1 MKHKFAAFLSIIS
14 ILSLLFCSCD
24 GKNTESNSSPLPVSE
39 VSSEQPADYGTE
51 VSPGMKKVDK
61 PAFLSSDEW
70 IASVV
75 QVDNHRGV
83 MLIESDRDLLKK
95 AKRRIVLYDFAADRA
110 SAEQEVECYTLDL
123 HEYENGVYV
132 TGYTDSPYSTEQIPL
147 KLPVLITY
155 DRELNVQREYDFTVL
170 GDNISAE
177 QARMSYDGSKIA
189 YFRNKSMYICDSDKA
204 ISEGSCLFT
213 LGSGKGMTAVSDFGF
228 TQNGETIACTGKCN
242 NGGKTTNGYGKW
254 SVEGEGKGF
263 GCGDYSEQLI
273 LGGNKM
279 LLIDPA
285 APYGSTSSGMANLR
299 NFENGDSTYITFEK
313 KNESSAAILSNG
325 GKYIISYLD
334 GKSND
339 GKGMIRF
346 SVYSADS
353 LQKLCSYDYTG
364 QSDTVNCMMIYANDE
379 SNKAF
384 TYLTDGTEQ
393 FFLEMAVNEDTT
405 K

>member
-1 MKHKFAAFLSIIS
+1 MKRKFAVLLSVIS
-14 ILSLLFCSCD
+14 ILSLLLCGCGD
-24 GKNTESNSSPLPVSE
+24 KNTENNSSSLTVSE

-51 VSPGMKKVDK
+51 LSPGMKKVNK
-61 PAFLSSDEW
+61 PVCLSSGDW
-70 IASVV
+70 VASMV
-75 QVDNHRGV
+75 QVDDHRSI
-83 MLIESDRDLLKK
+83 MLIENDANLLKK
-95 AKRRIVLYDFAADRA
+95 AERRIVLYDFAAEKVL
-110 SAEQEVECYTLDL
+110 AEQTVESYSLTL
-123 HEYENGVYV
+123 HEYSNGVYV

-155 DRELNVQREYDFTVL
+155 DRELNVQQEYDFTVL
-170 GDNISAE
+170 GDNVSAE

-204 ISEGSCLFT
+204 ISEGNCLFT

-228 TQNGETIACTGKCN
+228 TQSGETIACTGKCN
-242 NGGKTTNGYGKW
+242 NGSKITNGFGHW
-254 SVEGEGKGF
+254 DIDGSGNGF
-263 GCGDYSEQLI
+263 SCGDYSEQLI

-313 KNESSAAILSNG
+313 KNESSAAVLSNG
-325 GKYIISYLD
+325 GNYIISYLD

-353 LQKLCSYDYTG
+353 LQKICSYDYTG
-364 QSDTVNCMMIYANDE
+364 QSDAVNCMMIYANDE
-379 SNKAF
+379 NNRVF
-384 TYLTDGTEQ
+384 VYLTDGTEQ
-393 FFLEMAVNEDTT
+393 FFLEMTVNGDTT